1 MRLRTAVSM
10 GAIIM
15 FCAAPSAVARNKKA
29 PAYSGV
35 TGQLYQLLD
44 NSYSGKLSDFY
55 LLADVYTDPN
65 KPGTELQHVLSVTYN
80 KNLFFG
86 RFVVEVRSI
95 DKPTP
100 AQLKTYTPEQMFKF
114 AETDSEKFEKTQS
127 GPLGTQGDLY
137 LRSNDSGVLAPA
149 PITDEVRTEF
159 DNFITKYIL
168 PAVKKKE

>member
-1 MRLRTAVSM
+1 MKLRTAVLM
-10 GAIIM
+10 GALIAV
-15 FCAAPSAVARNKKA
+15 CAAPSALARKRKG
-29 PAYSGV
+29 PVYSGA
-35 TGQLYQLLD
+35 TGQLYRLLD
-44 NSYSGKLSDFY
+44 NSYGGKLADFY
-55 LLADVYTDPN
+55 LLADVYQDPK
-65 KPGTELQHVLSVTYN
+65 KPGNELQHVLSVTYN
-80 KNLFFG
+80 RNLFFG

-137 LRSNDSGVLAPA
+137 LRSKDNGVLAPA